1 MRLPLTAA
9 LILTLA
15 AAMPAAAQLSGNSNS
30 LNNTNE
36 RLSNQN
42 QIQGIR
48 EQQQFENNQTRMQ
61 IQRNQDF
68 QAPPAAA
75 PIVVA
80 PRR

>member
-1 MRLPLTAA
+1 MRFPLTAA

-15 AAMPAAAQLSGNSNS
+15 AATPAAAQLSGNPNS

-36 RLSNQN
+36 RLSNQSE
-42 QIQGIR
+42 IRGIR

-68 QAPPAAA
+68 QAPAAAA
-75 PIVVA
+75 PIVV
-80 PRR
+80 PRH

>member
-1 MRLPLTAA
+1 MRIRLT
-9 LILTLA
+9 TLA
-15 AAMPAAAQLSGNSNS
+15 ALAVATATPASAQLSGNPNT
-30 LNNTNE
+30 LNNTND
-36 RLSNQN
+36 RLSNQSE
-42 QIQGIR
+42 IRGIR

-75 PIVVA
+75 PIVV